1 MRHGQS
7 QFLGRLA
14 DFVGRHGYLVL
25 GMWIVVAAGLNL
37 VAPRLEQVG
46 IQKSGPVIPDSAPS
60 LVTIKNMGIQ
70 FGESQA
76 SAIGYLVLE
85 DDRGFNNADH
95 TYYHEIITK
104 LRSDKSQIDSVQDL
118 LSDPATAPSAAS
130 EDGKAVYAVVQFYGG
145 VGSATQREGQSF
157 VRALIDRTPKPPG
170 LAVYQT
176 GPAPTIGDEIAAED
190 HSVTVITAMSA
201 GMIIVLLLCVYRRFS
216 TILVA
221 LASVGL
227 ALAVSRP
234 IVALLGMHAGLDV
247 SVFSAMLLAAI
258 VLGAGTDYAVFLI
271 SGYHQGRRQ
280 GKSSHDSIVTSA
292 TQISGIIVASGLT
305 VAASC
310 AVMAATQIILFRTTG
325 VPCSIGVIV
334 AVLAALTLVP
344 ALLSILGRRGFV
356 EPRDAAT
363 SRYWRRVGVRIV
375 RRPAWVLTASLAIL
389 FALAAQTY
397 WMSTG
402 YDERAMQPA
411 TTPSN
416 QGYDAITRHYETS
429 ELTPDILLI
438 EADRDLRN
446 SADFAALNS
455 VVRSVQKVPGVSEVR
470 GPTQPQ
476 GKPIPEF
483 TLSGQDRVL
492 AEKLTLAIQGLSD
505 SQPKLAELDEGVQR
519 LTNGLGQ
526 LSSGNALAAKGS
538 GRIQN
543 GMEQLR
549 SGLVT
554 ALNGTN
560 EVSGGT
566 DRLADGSQ
574 ELADVID
581 SVVTPILTQLDV
593 FAPPP
598 ASDLPCDQGSNCAE
612 GDQMAI
618 LAQDTSLIGRVRYF
632 LTQLKVGSR
641 QLADGN
647 HSLSGGAHQLQT
659 GLAAASDGTIQ
670 LTDGQKLLTTKLGEL
685 SAGAAAARSGI
696 AQISDG
702 INQISP
708 QMRNFSDGLSQARNF
723 LNEVSANVSGGP
735 DAGFYVPK
743 GAFQDPRL
751 MQAMKYFISKD
762 GHTARLL
769 VFGDTTAYDENAIGR
784 LDAVIASTNAA
795 LAETTLKG
803 SRVEAGGLAA
813 GFRDLHHMVVEDFAI
828 IATFTLLFIFV
839 ILAWLLGGLI
849 APLYLIITI
858 AISYLSALGL
868 SVLIWQ
874 GLLGMAVYWSVPPV
888 SFVALVAVGSDY
900 NLLFM
905 SRIRAN
911 STLGIRSGIVKAFT
925 ATGGVITTAGVIFAL
940 TMLAMLASP
949 VYTIAQIGFT
959 IGAGLLIDTFIVRTL
974 TVPAVAALLGAR
986 IWWPSGLFRLE
997 KAKTLTSSPGSSTT
1011 AGPTEREYDP
1021 GDSPEVLARTTK
1033 SLVVVCQA
1041 GPRNFYYRGVRLS
1054 DGASIELDGA
1064 VRSSGGFDVTDPA
1077 DGTRY
1082 QVRPN
1087 QLNIIQPDGQVDS
1100 ESMVQYR
1107 VQLRPRRW

>member
-1 MRHGQS
+1 MRPGQS
-7 QFLGRLA
+7 KFLGRLA
-14 DFVGRHGYLVL
+14 DLVSRHAYLVL
-25 GMWIVVAAGLNL
+25 GMWIIVAAGLNL
-37 VAPRLEQVG
+37 VVPRLEQVAV
-46 IQKSGPVIPDSAPS
+46 QKSGPLIPDSAPS

-85 DDRGFNNADH
+85 DDRGFNDADR
-95 TYYHEIITK
+95 TYYDEIITK
-104 LRSDKSQIDSVQDL
+104 LRSNKSQIDSVQDL
-118 LSDPATAPSAAS
+118 LSDPATAHIAAS
-130 EDGKAVYAVVQFYGG
+130 EDGKAVYATVRFYGG
-145 VGSATQREGQSF
+145 VGSATQLEGQSF
-157 VRALIDRTPKPPG
+157 VRALIDHTPKPGG

-176 GPAPTIGDEIAAED
+176 GPAPTIGDEIAAQE
-190 HSVTVITAMSA
+190 HSVTLITAVSV

-216 TILVA
+216 TILVP
-221 LASVGL
+221 LATVGL

-247 SVFSAMLLAAI
+247 SIFSVMLLAAI

-280 GKSSHDSIVTSA
+280 GKSSHESIVTSA

-310 AVMAATQIILFRTTG
+310 AVMSATQIVLFRTTG

-356 EPRDAAT
+356 EPRAAAT

-389 FALAAQTY
+389 LALAAPTY

-402 YDERAMQPA
+402 YDERSMQPA

-416 QGYDAITRHYETS
+416 QGYDAIARHYETS
-429 ELTPDILLI
+429 ELTPDVLLI

-455 VVRSVQKVPGVSEVR
+455 VVRSVQEVRGVSEVR
-470 GPTQPQ
+470 GPTQPE
-476 GKPIPEF
+476 GKAIPEF
-483 TLSGQDRVL
+483 TLSGQGRVL
-492 AEKLTLAIQGLSD
+492 ADKLTSAIQGLSD
-505 SQPKLAELDEGVQR
+505 SQPKLGELEEGVQR
-519 LTNGLGQ
+519 LTDGLGQ
-526 LSSGNALAAKGS
+526 LSAGNALAAEGS
-538 GRIQN
+538 GRIQS

-549 SGLVT
+549 SGLFA
-554 ALNGTN
+554 ALNGSK
-560 EVSGGT
+560 ELSGGA

-574 ELADVID
+574 EFADAID
-581 SVVTPILTQLDV
+581 SMVTPILTQLNM

-598 ASDLPCDQGSNCAE
+598 PSDVPCQQGNCAE

-647 HSLSGGAHQLQT
+647 HRLSDGMHQLQT

-670 LTDGQKLLTTKLGEL
+670 LTDGQKLLTTKLGEI

-696 AQISDG
+696 GQISDG
-702 INQISP
+702 IKQVSP
-708 QMRNFSDGLSQARNF
+708 QMQDLIDGLSLARDF
-723 LNEVSANVSGGP
+723 LNEVSANVSGAP

-751 MQAMKYFISKD
+751 MQAMSYFISKD
-762 GHTARLL
+762 GHAARLL
-769 VFGDTTAYDENAIGR
+769 VFGDTTAYDRNAIGR
-784 LDAVIASTNAA
+784 LDAVIDSTNAA

-803 SRVEAGGLAA
+803 SRVEATGLAA
-813 GFRDLHHMVVEDFAI
+813 GFRDLHHMIVEDFAI
-828 IATFTLLFIFV
+828 IATFALLFIFI

-858 AISYLSALGL
+858 AISYVSALGL
-868 SVLIWQ
+868 SVLVWQ
-874 GLLGMAVYWSVPPV
+874 GLLGMDVYWAVPPV

-925 ATGGVITTAGVIFAL
+925 ATGGVITIAGVIFAV

-986 IWWPSGLFRLE
+986 IWWPKRALQS
-997 KAKTLTSSPGSSTT
+997 
-1011 AGPTEREYDP
+1011 
-1021 GDSPEVLARTTK
+1021 
-1033 SLVVVCQA
+1033 
-1041 GPRNFYYRGVRLS
+1041 
-1054 DGASIELDGA
+1054 
-1064 VRSSGGFDVTDPA
+1064 
-1077 DGTRY
+1077 
-1082 QVRPN
+1082 
-1087 QLNIIQPDGQVDS
+1087 
-1100 ESMVQYR
+1100 
-1107 VQLRPRRW
+1107 

>member
-1 MRHGQS
+1 MGHGQS
-7 QFLGRLA
+7 KLLGRLA
-14 DFVGRHGYLVL
+14 DLVGRHAYLVL

-46 IQKSGPVIPDSAPS
+46 VEKSGPLIPDSAPS
-60 LVTIKNMGIQ
+60 LVTVKNMGIQ

-85 DDRGFNNADH
+85 DDRAFNDADRA
-95 TYYHEIITK
+95 YYDEIITK
-104 LRSDKSQIDSVQDL
+104 IRSNKSQIDSVQDL
-118 LSDPATAPSAAS
+118 LSDPATAHIAAS
-130 EDGKAVYAVVQFYGG
+130 QDGKAVYATVRFYGG
-145 VGSATQREGQSF
+145 VGSVTQREGQSF
-157 VRALIDRTPKPPG
+157 VRALIDHTPKPGG
-170 LAVYQT
+170 LAVYLT
-176 GPAPTIGDEIAAED
+176 GPAPTIDDEITAQE
-190 HSVTVITAMSA
+190 HSVTLITAVIV
-201 GMIIVLLLCVYRRFS
+201 GMIVVLLLCVYRRFT
-216 TILVA
+216 TILVP
-221 LASVGL
+221 LVSVGL

-247 SVFSAMLLAAI
+247 SIFSVMLLAAI
-258 VLGAGTDYAVFLI
+258 VLGAGTDYAVFLL

-280 GKSSHDSIVTSA
+280 GKSNHESIVTTA

-310 AVMAATQIILFRTTG
+310 AVMSATQNVLFRTTG
-325 VPCSIGVIV
+325 LPCSIGVIV

-356 EPRDAAT
+356 EPRNAAT
-363 SRYWRRVGVRIV
+363 SRYWRRVGVLIV
-375 RRPAWVLTASLAIL
+375 RGPAWVLVASLAIL
-389 FALAAQTY
+389 LALAAPTF

-402 YDERAMQPA
+402 YDERSMQPA

-416 QGYDAITRHYETS
+416 QGYGAIARHYGTS

-438 EADRDLRN
+438 EANRDLRN

-455 VVRSVQKVPGVSEVR
+455 VVRSVQKVRGVSEVR
-470 GPTQPQ
+470 GPTQPE
-476 GKPIPEF
+476 GKAIPEF

-492 AEKLTLAIQGLSD
+492 ADKLTSAIQGLSGN
-505 SQPKLAELDEGVQR
+505 QPKLGELEEGIQR
-519 LTNGLGQ
+519 LTDGLGQ
-526 LSSGNALAAKGS
+526 LSAGNALAAEGS
-538 GRIQN
+538 GRIQS

-549 SGLVT
+549 SGLFE
-554 ALNGTN
+554 ALNGSK
-560 EVSGGT
+560 ELSGGA
-566 DRLADGSQ
+566 DRLAGGSQ
-574 ELADVID
+574 EMADSID
-581 SVVTPILTQLDV
+581 STVTPILTQLNI

-598 ASDLPCDQGSNCAE
+598 PTDVSCQQGNNCGAD
-612 GDQMAI
+612 DQMAV
-618 LAQDTSLIGRVRYF
+618 LAQDTSLIGRVRYL

-647 HSLSGGAHQLQT
+647 HRLSDGVHQLQT
-659 GLAAASDGTIQ
+659 GLAAASDGTIK
-670 LTDGQKLLTTKLGEL
+670 LTDGQKLLTTKLGEI

-696 AQISDG
+696 GQISDG
-702 INQISP
+702 IKQISP
-708 QMRNFSDGLSQARNF
+708 QMQDLIDGLSQARDF
-723 LNEVSANVSGGP
+723 LNEVSANVSGP

-751 MQAMKYFISKD
+751 MQAMGYFISED

-769 VFGDTTAYDENAIGR
+769 VFGDTTAYDRNAIGR
-784 LDAVIASTNAA
+784 LDAVIDSTNAA

-813 GFRDLHHMVVEDFAI
+813 GFRDLHHMIVEDFAI
-828 IATFTLLFIFV
+828 IASFALLFIFI

-858 AISYLSALGL
+858 VISYLSALGL
-868 SVLIWQ
+868 SVLVWQ
-874 GLLGMAVYWSVPPV
+874 GLLGMDVYWAVPPV

-925 ATGGVITTAGVIFAL
+925 ATGGVITTAGVIFAV

-986 IWWPSGLFRLE
+986 IWWP
-997 KAKTLTSSPGSSTT
+997 
-1011 AGPTEREYDP
+1011 
-1021 GDSPEVLARTTK
+1021 
-1033 SLVVVCQA
+1033 
-1041 GPRNFYYRGVRLS
+1041 
-1054 DGASIELDGA
+1054 
-1064 VRSSGGFDVTDPA
+1064 
-1077 DGTRY
+1077 
-1082 QVRPN
+1082 
-1087 QLNIIQPDGQVDS
+1087 
-1100 ESMVQYR
+1100 
-1107 VQLRPRRW
+1107 RRALQS

>member
-1 MRHGQS
+1 MRPRQS
-7 QFLGRLA
+7 KFLGRLA
-14 DFVGRHGYLVL
+14 DLVSRHAYLVL
-25 GMWIVVAAGLNL
+25 GMWIIVAAGLNL

-46 IQKSGPVIPDSAPS
+46 VQKSGPLIPDSAPS

-85 DDRGFNNADH
+85 DDRGFNDADR
-95 TYYHEIITK
+95 TYYDEIITR
-104 LRSDKSQIDSVQDL
+104 LRSNKSQIDSVQDL
-118 LSDPATAPSAAS
+118 LSDPATAHIAAS
-130 EDGKAVYAVVQFYGG
+130 EDGKAVYATVRFYGG

-157 VRALIDRTPKPPG
+157 VRALIDHTPRPGG

-176 GPAPTIGDEIAAED
+176 GPAPTIGDEIAAQD
-190 HSVTVITAMSA
+190 HSVTLITAVSV
-201 GMIIVLLLCVYRRFS
+201 GMIVVLLLCVYRRFS
-216 TILVA
+216 TILVP
-221 LASVGL
+221 LVSVGL

-234 IVALLGMHAGLDV
+234 IVAFLGMHAGLDV
-247 SVFSAMLLAAI
+247 SIFSVMLLAAI
-258 VLGAGTDYAVFLI
+258 VLGAGTDYAVFLL

-280 GKSSHDSIVTSA
+280 GKSSHESIVTTA

-310 AVMAATQIILFRTTG
+310 AVMSATQIVLFRTTG

-363 SRYWRRVGVRIV
+363 SQYWRRVGVRIV

-389 FALAAQTY
+389 LALAAPTY

-402 YDERAMQPA
+402 YDERSMQPA

-416 QGYDAITRHYETS
+416 QGYDAIARHYETS
-429 ELTPDILLI
+429 ELTPDVLLI
-438 EADRDLRN
+438 AADRDLRN

-455 VVRSVQKVPGVSEVR
+455 VVRGVQKVRGVSEVR
-470 GPTQPQ
+470 GPTQPE
-476 GKPIPEF
+476 GKAIPEF
-483 TLSGQDRVL
+483 TLSGQGRVL
-492 AEKLTLAIQGLSD
+492 ADKLTSAIQGLSD
-505 SQPKLAELDEGVQR
+505 SQPKLGELEEGIQR
-519 LTNGLGQ
+519 LTDGLGQ
-526 LSSGNALAAKGS
+526 LSAGNALAAEGS
-538 GRIQN
+538 GRIQS

-549 SGLVT
+549 GGLFA
-554 ALNGTN
+554 ALNGSK
-560 EVSGGT
+560 ELSGGA
-566 DRLADGSQ
+566 DRLADGSR
-574 ELADVID
+574 EMAESID
-581 SVVTPILTQLDV
+581 STVTPILSQLNI

-598 ASDLPCDQGSNCAE
+598 RSDVPCQQGSNCGE

-647 HSLSGGAHQLQT
+647 RRLSDGAHQLQN

-670 LTDGQKLLTTKLGEL
+670 LTDGQNLLTTRLGE
-685 SAGAAAARSGI
+685 
-696 AQISDG
+696 ISDG
-702 INQISP
+702 IKQISP
-708 QMRNFSDGLSQARNF
+708 QMQDLIDGLSQARDF
-723 LNEVSANVSGGP
+723 LNEVSANVGGAP

-751 MQAMKYFISKD
+751 MQAMSYFISKD

-769 VFGDTTAYDENAIGR
+769 VFGDTTAYDRNAIGR
-784 LDAVIASTNAA
+784 LDAVIDSTNTA

-803 SRVEAGGLAA
+803 SRVEASGLAA
-813 GFRDLHHMVVEDFAI
+813 GFRDLHHMIVEDFAI
-828 IATFTLLFIFV
+828 IATFALLFIFI

-868 SVLIWQ
+868 SVLVWQ
-874 GLLGMAVYWSVPPV
+874 GLLGMDVYWAVPPV

-925 ATGGVITTAGVIFAL
+925 ATGGVITIAGVIFAV

-986 IWWPSGLFRLE
+986 IWWPKRALQS
-997 KAKTLTSSPGSSTT
+997 
-1011 AGPTEREYDP
+1011 
-1021 GDSPEVLARTTK
+1021 
-1033 SLVVVCQA
+1033 
-1041 GPRNFYYRGVRLS
+1041 
-1054 DGASIELDGA
+1054 
-1064 VRSSGGFDVTDPA
+1064 
-1077 DGTRY
+1077 
-1082 QVRPN
+1082 
-1087 QLNIIQPDGQVDS
+1087 
-1100 ESMVQYR
+1100 
-1107 VQLRPRRW
+1107 